1 LSRKDPP
8 QEPEIE
14 NGEDVIRAMFSVDGV
29 ANAIKASNF
38 DIEEEVRMYIDIAR
52 NSLDDNTR
60 LSALQRLNRR
70 VREVADV
77 NGLIVTGSAKMVSHD
92 EQGNILEQT
101 RSESRLLSQ
110 VRGLKSL
117 GTGSLASR
125 VLPPTGL
132 AGSAGGPPP
141 RAAE

>member
-1 LSRKDPP
+1 MTRKEPTK
-8 QEPEIE
+8 EPEIE

-29 ANAIKASNF
+29 ANAIQASGF
-38 DIEEEVRMYIDIAR
+38 DIEEEVKTYIDIAR

-77 NGLIVTGSAKMVSHD
+77 NGLIVTGSAKMVGHD
-92 EQGNILEQT
+92 EQGNLIEQT

-117 GTGSLASR
+117 GTGALAGR

-132 AGSAGGPPP
+132 AGPAGEPAG
-141 RAAE
+141 

>member
-1 LSRKDPP
+1 MTRKEPP
-8 QEPEIE
+8 TGPEIE

-29 ANAIKASNF
+29 ANAIQASGF

-77 NGLIVTGSAKMVSHD
+77 NGLIVTGSAKMVGHD
-92 EQGNILEQT
+92 EQGNIIEQT

-117 GTGSLASR
+117 GTGVLANR

-132 AGSAGGPPP
+132 AGPAGEPPG
-141 RAAE
+141 